1 MHSMTTNDM
10 PSLMEF
16 SCAFAPMGGCPA
28 SRGCEPEPN
37 IGTSLHTNS
46 VCRRCR
52 FIFTQRKWG
61 FNHKITYGSFC
72 LLLMRPFIWLSATKN
87 CYNATVD
94 LNWHP
99 PPSYTVNGTKI
110 KKDDS
115 FSIWVVY
122 DQPLL
127 CWERNSVHNRESCY
141 YLRSPP
147 FQSMAQSTTCN
158 AHQRAT
164 STTLLIKYS
173 SLQLRN

>member
-1 MHSMTTNDM
+1 MFWLQRCLEFPLLFSIMHSMTTNDM

-115 FSIWVVY
+115 FSIWVVLW
-122 DQPLL
+122 PATALL
-127 CWERNSVHNRESCY
+127 RKKF
-141 YLRSPP
+141 SP
-147 FQSMAQSTTCN
+147 Q
-158 AHQRAT
+158 
-164 STTLLIKYS
+164 
-173 SLQLRN
+173 